1 MEKKKYSK
9 DYVTVRKDLMEYLHT
24 NSMTKAKFCEENGC
38 STASLY
44 RFLTGNLRQ
53 SGNVMDVAIK
63 VLYGDENPEEKESE
77 IEENIV
83 TDDTLD
89 EAIMKLLDKKIEEV
103 CKKINSLESDLK
115 KLQDSKD
122 IIKKLLG

>member
-1 MEKKKYSK
+1 
-9 DYVTVRKDLMEYLHT
+9 
-24 NSMTKAKFCEENGC
+24 
-38 STASLY
+38 
-44 RFLTGNLRQ
+44 
-53 SGNVMDVAIK
+53 MDVAIK

-89 EAIMKLLDKKIEEV
+89 EAIMKLLDNKIEEI